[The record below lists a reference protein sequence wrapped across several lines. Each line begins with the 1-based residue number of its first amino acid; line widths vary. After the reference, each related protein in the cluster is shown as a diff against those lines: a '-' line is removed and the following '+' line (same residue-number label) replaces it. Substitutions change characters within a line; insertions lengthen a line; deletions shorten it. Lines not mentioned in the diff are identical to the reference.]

1 MNIKITEE
9 ERNSIAKTMLD
20 VFKMAKLST
29 KYNLT
34 IDEKEKIKSI
44 ILGSHKTYRYI
55 FITEIATKATL
66 PEVNALALQMKSDLP
81 GAYDA
86 RSVAHKV
93 VVPFEK
99 EYLNNSL
106 GGSNEPFLNKPAR
119 FTSLSKN
126 NAVRSGKDKQELLTM
141 ITLLKDIQQDK
152 AKIYLQ
158 YSFSLLLKKIEEEK
172 NKEVLRLQ
180 TQKSTTTYQLRNLLK
195 QIISQ
200 SIGGQSLPLAIGTLL
215 NEYIMSINAKDI
227 SIFVH
232 KVNESG
238 ASSKEVG
245 DIDIYLS
252 DTLLATIEAKDKIFD
267 VNDVEH
273 AAQKAISAGLDSFL
287 FIYNNSKLTNPKK
300 AEIVNACKNI
310 GCYVSLIT
318 FQDFMNV
325 LLCFIHSTDLNKTY
339 KTVNEIIKNAS
350 MTAKVQKNIDSIF
363 KNISNTK

>member
-9 ERNSIAKTMLD
+9 ERNSITKTMLET
-20 VFKMAKLST
+20 FETAKLT
-29 KYNLT
+29 TEYNLT
-34 IDEKEKIKSI
+34 KDEKEKIKSI
-44 ILGSHKTYRYI
+44 VLGSHKTYRYI
-55 FITEIATKATL
+55 FITEIATKTTL
-66 PEVNALALQMKSDLP
+66 PEINALALQMKSNLP

-119 FTSLSKN
+119 FTSLSEN

-141 ITLLKDIQQDK
+141 IALLKDIQQEK

-158 YSFSLLLKKIEEEK
+158 YSFSLLLEKIKEEK

-180 TQKSTTTYQLRNLLK
+180 TQKSTSTYQLRNLLQK
-195 QIISQ
+195 LISQ

-215 NEYIMSINAKDI
+215 NEYISSINAEDI
-227 SIFVH
+227 SIIVH

-245 DIDIYLS
+245 DIDIYS
-252 DTLLATIEAKDKIFD
+252 NNTLIATIEAKDKTFNT
-267 VNDVEH
+267 NDVEH
-273 AAQKAISAGLDSFL
+273 AAQKAIIAGLDSFL
-287 FIYNNSKLTNPKK
+287 FIYNNSKLSNSKK
-300 AEIVNACKNI
+300 LEIINACKNI

-339 KTVNEIIKNAS
+339 KTMNEIIKDAS
-350 MTAKVQKNIDSIF
+350 MTAKVQKNVDSIF
-363 KNISNTK
+363 EDISKSK